1 MSKKSVSNVG
11 KVYNQYTDEF
21 RRDAVAMIESE
32 GLTTAEVGRRL
43 GVNAMRWY
51 SLEGQVIL
59 LF

>member
-32 GLTTAEVGRRL
+32 GLTTAEVGRHL
-43 GVNAMRWY
+43 SSC
-51 SLEGQVIL
+51 SL
-59 LF
+59 